1 MALPGDSAASVR
13 VTFTEENVL
22 APCYTPLGRPSLLY
36 HAAAH
41 CRRDEHLPSLE
52 LLARHHSPSL
62 LRPFHL
68 SSSYSRL
75 YNPSDAP
82 SPLTVAQLPTVHVGS
97 RSHGQ
102 VRRWLQQQEA
112 LELRRQC
119 RYAVL
124 LCVAEVLAHS
134 GPCRVAKRAALS
146 EESDFVSST
155 TSPSSAPLTLS
166 LFFPSTPPFSPSR
179 SLRLQVIRVFTDARA
194 PEVLRN
200 LVFEYLGPAAAGF
213 HGRNLG
219 PRIERD
225 RVGRINAV
233 ERGLGEV
240 REKLEAVRE
249 ADEERTN
256 WERDMEEREEDI
268 TERMRAD
275 GELLESLETTLLLLQ
290 DEKEGDKEGM
300 MHMSE
305 RLDELADDLA
315 FYEEKLRP
323 DAVKGELEDARIE
336 RRSLRGDLDK
346 ASVTLAATSEALAAT
361 NETLSSLL
369 EAELQRSQEPGEDV
383 AEQLD
388 NLEDRFDA
396 LEHEL
401 TASRRSNRELQQAL
415 TIERL
420 RVQLGEQSLRAEVA
434 RNVGSGGKR
443 ARRENAK

>member
-1 MALPGDSAASVR
+1 M
-13 VTFTEENVL
+13 
-22 APCYTPLGRPSLLY
+22 
-36 HAAAH
+36 
-41 CRRDEHLPSLE
+41 
-52 LLARHHSPSL
+52 
-62 LRPFHL
+62 
-68 SSSYSRL
+68 
-75 YNPSDAP
+75 
-82 SPLTVAQLPTVHVGS
+82 
-97 RSHGQ
+97 
-102 VRRWLQQQEA
+102 
-112 LELRRQC
+112 
-119 RYAVL
+119 
-124 LCVAEVLAHS
+124 
-134 GPCRVAKRAALS
+134 
-146 EESDFVSST
+146 
-155 TSPSSAPLTLS
+155 
-166 LFFPSTPPFSPSR
+166 
-179 SLRLQVIRVFTDARA
+179 IRVFTDARA

-249 ADEERTN
+249 ANEERTN
-256 WERDMEEREEDI
+256 WERDMEEREEDL

-290 DEKEGDKEGM
+290 DEKEGDKEDM

-336 RRSLRGDLDK
+336 RRALRGDLDK